1 MTSIQVNFDVV
12 SSMNLENLQSLIETI
27 SRRYQLIHLDLVD
40 FNKTI
45 NDCEIT
51 LVISSQ
57 DNNVKNFSDLK
68 VLLRQHLKDT
78 SELDQIENDFDNQ
91 NIKTLQEAL
100 KIIINDLSENIIEWI
115 EEEFEGE

>member
-1 MTSIQVNFDVV
+1 MTSIQVKFDVV

-68 VLLRQHLKDT
+68 VLLRQCLKVT
-78 SELDQIENDFDNQ
+78 SELNQIEDDFEYNVYFLCV
-91 NIKTLQEAL
+91 KFY
-100 KIIINDLSENIIEWI
+100 ENELNETIQYYWI
-115 EEEFEGE
+115 